1 MSRPLLLLVALALP
15 NGPLGCGSGEASPAA
30 VNTADTGTPSPSD
43 TDAPSPSD
51 TSADTGAEAAPDAGG
66 GADAAPS
73 EAAVDAAPAKT
84 VLRVHYPAGTKTVS
98 LRGSAAPWSWDS
110 GAPMKAG
117 ADDTWTLETDA
128 LTAEA
133 EWKPLLD
140 DTTWSR
146 GPNYRIKPG
155 TTVDVYPH
163 FVNAKGKVEKRW
175 ATFASTALG
184 NSRGVWVYYPPTLL
198 ENPRAKFPVV
208 YMHDGQN
215 LFDAA
220 TAFGGNE
227 WKVDE
232 TMDQAAEDGSIREA
246 IVVGPEN
253 TSQRIYEYT
262 PTADPTYSPSG
273 GGDKYLALLVDELK
287 PKVDAEL
294 PTLPGREHTVI
305 LGSSLGGLISSYAGT
320 KRAATFGL
328 IGAMSPSTWW
338 NDKVLLGLVA
348 GSKSAATKPLRV
360 YVDSGDSGSSMDD
373 VVNTKALADT
383 YRSIGYVDGTS
394 FLYVV
399 QKGAIHNE
407 LYWAQRLPGALSF
420 LLGAR

>member
-1 MSRPLLLLVALALP
+1 MRRTLFLFLALI
-15 NGPLGCGSGEASPAA
+15 GC
-30 VNTADTGTPSPSD
+30 
-43 TDAPSPSD
+43 
-51 TSADTGAEAAPDAGG
+51 SADEPDGSSTSPIDSGVDSALPGVETGAVDSSWPEA
-66 GADAAPS
+66 

-84 VLRVHYPAGTKTVS
+84 VVRVHYPAGSKKVT
-98 LRGSAAPWSWDS
+98 LRGSASPWSWES
-110 GAPMKAG
+110 GAAMTAG

-128 LTAEA
+128 LTTVA

-146 GPNYRIKPG
+146 GPNYTIKPG

-163 FVNAKGKVEKRW
+163 FVNAKGKYEKRW
-175 ATFASTALG
+175 PSFASTALG
-184 NSRGVWVYYPPTLL
+184 NTRSVWVYYPPTYL

-232 TMDQAAEDGSIREA
+232 TMDAAAEDGSIREA

-253 TSQRIYEYT
+253 TAQRIYEYT
-262 PTADPTYSPSG
+262 PTSDPAYSPSG
-273 GGDKYLALLVDELK
+273 GGDKYLKLLVDELK

-294 PTLPGREHTVI
+294 PTLPGRENTVVI
-305 LGSSLGGLISSYAGT
+305 GSSLGGLISSYAGI
-320 KRAATFGL
+320 KSASTFGL
-328 IGAMSPSTWW
+328 VGAMSPSTWW
-338 NDKVLLGLVA
+338 DDKVILGMVA
-348 GSKSAATKPLRV
+348 ASKDPKPLRV
-360 YVDSGDSGSSMDD
+360 YVDSGDSGSSSDD
-373 VVNTKALADT
+373 VANTKQLAET
-383 YRSIGYVDGTS
+383 YRSLGYVDGTT
-394 FLYVV
+394 LKYVV
-399 QKGAIHNE
+399 QSGATHSE
-407 LYWAQRLPGALSF
+407 VYWAQRLPGALAF